1 MRIIRTKVAALVSP
15 EGIPFS
21 VPTVMPTNPK
31 EIELLE
37 NQVISGL
44 KNPDGPLYY
53 GYLPKEIRE
62 SKNPKMIPLRYGA
75 KKFWNNYMKE
85 QPSHYKYL
93 QPAVKELLTPETMY
107 NIVNYFAYIILN
119 DINQGQIGQANSR
132 LKTSPQDIEKK
143 VQERVIR
150 QLVKDNVNIHNVPDV
165 IRKRF
170 KQLRKKD
177 N

>member
-1 MRIIRTKVAALVSP
+1 MKVIRTKIAALVSP
-15 EGIPFS
+15 ENMPFP

-53 GYLPKEIRE
+53 GYVPKEIRE
-62 SKNPKMIPLRYGA
+62 SKNPKMIPVLYGA
-75 KKFWNNYMKE
+75 KKFWNNYVKE
-85 QPSHYKYL
+85 RPTDYKYL
-93 QPAVKELLTPETMY
+93 QPAVKELLTPTTMY

-119 DINQGQIGQANSR
+119 DINQGDIGSANSR
-132 LKTSPQDIEKK
+132 LKYSPTDISNK

-150 QLVKDNVNIHNVPDV
+150 QLVNDNVNVHNVPDI

-170 KQLRKKD
+170 KQLKRRK
-177 N
+177 